1 MSKAENQKTFIKS
14 MIDFDKRHAFEKFD
28 YKAQAIWSLTQ
39 NYTHRS
45 VWDYELLSNKNII

>member
-28 YKAQAIWSLTQ
+28 FASL
-39 NYTHRS
+39 NEFCEA
-45 VWDYELLSNKNII
+45 DYVEGVKNKFS